1 MFSTLYMYRNIRC
14 DRWRQNL
21 LETKPELSYRF
32 HAWAVVERRGGRS
45 WQDVTLACP
54 SRGIESIAHES
65 LTHKPWLKVLFADLS
80 LISHDWLGI
89 VRWFVAD
96 KSWLT
101 DLADKLKRTG
111 QSWPSLWGWHLS
123 ARCRGLSTSSILS
136 LSEKSNY
143 GIHVSQ
149 KSSSLTK
156 FIANIISIYVSK
168 QI

>member
-1 MFSTLYMYRNIRC
+1 MYRNIRC
-14 DRWRQNL
+14 DRWSKKI
-21 LETKPELSYRF
+21 LEAKPELSYRF

-65 LTHKPWLKVLFADLS
+65 LTHKLWL
-80 LISHDWLGI
+80 I

-96 KSWLT
+96 KPWLT
-101 DLADKLKRTG
+101 DLVDKLKRTG
-111 QSWPSLWGWHLS
+111 PELTFAVRVGICRRGVVGSLHLQYYL
-123 ARCRGLSTSSILS
+123 CPK
-136 LSEKSNY
+136 KSNY
-143 GIHVSQ
+143 GIHISQ